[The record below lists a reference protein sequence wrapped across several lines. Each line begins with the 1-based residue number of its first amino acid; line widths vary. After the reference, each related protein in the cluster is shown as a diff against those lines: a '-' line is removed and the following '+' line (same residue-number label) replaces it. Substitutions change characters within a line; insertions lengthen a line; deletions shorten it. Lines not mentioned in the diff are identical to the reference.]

1 MAETGT
7 VGDRNQVRDMYEG
20 VNFFELTSNQRKEH
34 RDRTLHK
41 NPDVLF
47 RIYKE
52 ERLHV
57 LLFMPTNAEEWKKVI
72 QDRIQ
77 DRTNRPTD
85 PSFQLTERRSVNG
98 YLPIINM
105 SGPEHHL
112 EHICDS
118 FDQLYNQVQ
127 ENIRNRASTQRDFAA
142 EILEINVR
150 IREVQEEIQ
159 RLRRRLVCVLQYR
172 MCSTE
177 LTVTCYTI
185 HL

>member
-1 MAETGT
+1 MAESR
-7 VGDRNQVRDMYEG
+7 VGDRNRVRDMYEG

-34 RDRTLHK
+34 RDKTLHK

-77 DRTNRPTD
+77 ECTNRPID

-112 EHICDS
+112 EHFCDS
-118 FDQLYNQVQ
+118 FDHLYSQVQ
-127 ENIRNRASTQRDFAA
+127 ENIRNRASTQRDFVAQT
-142 EILEINVR
+142 LEIDVK
-150 IREVQEEIQ
+150 IMELQVEIQ
-159 RLRRRLVCVLQYR
+159 MLLSRLEETRGQRRGW
-172 MCSTE
+172 
-177 LTVTCYTI
+177 
-185 HL
+185 